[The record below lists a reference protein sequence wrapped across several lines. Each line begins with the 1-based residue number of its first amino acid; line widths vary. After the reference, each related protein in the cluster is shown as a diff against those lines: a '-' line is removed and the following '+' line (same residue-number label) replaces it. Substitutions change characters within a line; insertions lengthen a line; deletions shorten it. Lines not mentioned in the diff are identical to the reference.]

1 MATAEQD
8 RRDAEQL
15 TLLSV
20 AYYVVAAIA
29 LLFALLP
36 LLHLGFGIWI
46 LARPGTFGMP
56 GDGTNAW
63 AGWLMTALGATSMLA
78 SVVLAVVLWLTG
90 RSLARRRR
98 HVFCL
103 VVAGLTTVLCIPI
116 GTVLGILTIIV
127 LMRPSVKASFEGA
140 APRDVQVTG

>member
-1 MATAEQD
+1 MATTEQD

-20 AYYVVAAIA
+20 AYYVVAAIT

-46 LARPGTFGMP
+46 LARPETFGMP
-56 GDGTNAW
+56 ADGTNAW

-127 LMRPSVKASFEGA
+127 LMRPSLKASFEGA